1 MATPIQRSNH
11 PNAYWP
17 GMHAW
22 FGRSYNEKAQ
32 IWSTIFETRKSK
44 RAHEEMAELSGFG
57 LAALKTEGGG
67 VMFDTE
73 LEGYKQRFTHVTI
86 ALAFAI
92 TEEAKEDNQYAEIGN
107 RRSKL
112 LGRSMRLTKEIL
124 AHRILNEAFDP
135 TVTGGDGSSLVASD
149 HQVFG
154 GMQSNVL
161 AVSADLSEIALEDAC
176 VQTMLMRDNRG
187 HLINLQPQSLLI
199 HSSNEFEAA
208 RILDSQ
214 LQSNTDSNNVNI
226 LKARGK
232 IPKVI
237 TSPYLLDQD
246 AFFVLNDAPE
256 GLIHFQRRALAYAQD
271 KDFNTGNDRFK
282 ASERYSFGYGDWR
295 CVVAS
300 EGS

>member
-57 LAALKTEGGG
+57 LAALKSEGDG

-135 TVTGGDGSSLVASD
+135 TVVGGDGSALCAAD
-149 HQVFG
+149 HAVFG
-154 GMQSNVL
+154 GTQSNIM
-161 AVSADLSEIALEDAC
+161 AVPADLSEIALEDAC

-187 HLINLQPQSLLI
+187 HLINLQPRSLII

-208 RILDSQ
+208 RILNSQ
-214 LQSNTDSNNVNI
+214 LQSNTDGNNINVI
-226 LKARGK
+226 KAKGK
-232 IPKVI
+232 IPKVV
-237 TSPYLLDQD
+237 TTPYLLDPD
-246 AFFVLNDAPE
+246 AFFVMNDAPE
-256 GLIHFQRRALAYAQD
+256 GLIQFQRRALAYAQD

-295 CVVAS
+295 CLV
-300 EGS
+300 GSPGA

>member
-22 FGRSYNEKAQ
+22 FGRSYKEQDQN
-32 IWSTIFETRKSK
+32 WSKIFETRKSK
-44 RAHEEMAELSGFG
+44 RAHEEMAELTGFG
-57 LAALKTEGGG
+57 LATLKGEGDG

-73 LEGYKQRFTHVTI
+73 LEGYKQRATHVTI

-92 TEEAKEDNQYAEIGN
+92 TEEAKEDNLYAEIGN

-135 TVTGGDGSSLVASD
+135 AAVGGDGAPLISAA
-149 HQVFG
+149 HPVFG
-154 GMQSNVL
+154 GTQSNVM
-161 AVSADLSEIALEDAC
+161 AIPADLSEVALEDLC
-176 VQTMLMRDNRG
+176 VQTMLMRDSRG
-187 HLINLQPQSLLI
+187 HLINLQPRSLII

-208 RILDSQ
+208 RILNSQ
-214 LQSNTDSNNVNI
+214 LQSNTDGNNINVI
-226 LKARGK
+226 KAQGK
-232 IPKVI
+232 IPKVV
-237 TSPYLLDQD
+237 TTPYLLDPD
-246 AFFVLNDAPE
+246 AFFVMNDAPE
-256 GLIHFQRRALAYAQD
+256 GLIHFQRRPVKYAND

-282 ASERYSFGYGDWR
+282 SSERYSFTYGDWR
-295 CVVAS
+295 CLV
-300 EGS
+300 GSPGA